1 MKDIAF
7 DYFNIISKE
16 YEMAFDKYK
25 NNEDYKAKAEELK
38 KQIDDEYVE
47 NRYEIPASLTKEKT
61 QQIVK
66 LKQQHVNQV
75 LMSMMQ

>member
-1 MKDIAF
+1 MDMKDIAF

-25 NNEDYKAKAEELK
+25 SDEDYKTKAEEIK
-38 KQIDDEYVE
+38 KQIDDDYVE
-47 NRYEIPASLTKEKT
+47 KRFELPASLTKEKT

-66 LKQQHVNQV
+66 LKQ
-75 LMSMMQ
+75 